1 MKLPIIE
8 GPPGPGDPKR
18 PLGLS
23 LLWFAA
29 LWVGGGAAVAVV
41 AYALRALIL

>member
-8 GPPGPGDPKR
+8 GPPEPGDPKR
-18 PLGLS
+18 PVGKS
-23 LLWFAA
+23 MLWFAA
-29 LWVGGGAAVAVV
+29 LWVGGFGAVAAA

>member
-1 MKLPIIE
+1 MKRPIIE
-8 GPPGPGDPKR
+8 GPPEPGEPKR
-18 PLGLS
+18 PLGKS

-29 LWVGGGAAVAVV
+29 LWVGGFASVAAA

>member
-1 MKLPIIE
+1 MKLPTIE
-8 GPPGPGDPKR
+8 GPPEEGEPRR
-18 PLGLS
+18 PLGRS

-29 LWVGGGAAVAVV
+29 LWIGGLASVAAV

>member
-1 MKLPIIE
+1 MKLPTIE
-8 GPPGPGDPKR
+8 GPPEGDEPKR
-18 PLGLS
+18 PLGHS

-29 LWVGGGAAVAVV
+29 LWVGGLASVAIV

>member
-1 MKLPIIE
+1 MKLPTIE
-8 GPPGPGDPKR
+8 GPPEDHEPRR
-18 PLGLS
+18 PLGRS

-29 LWVGGGAAVAVV
+29 LWVGGLASVAAV